1 MALMLGLVPLAE
13 RDEVAAELEA
23 EFSERLVLAGKANA
37 TRWFWQQT
45 VRSLPA
51 LVRRSWW
58 RGWTGFEPRA
68 NRMRPA
74 GFSMESWIMDARYA
88 ARRLVRRPLYATLA
102 VLTLALGIGGTAAIF
117 GIARTILLDPLPYRA
132 EEELVSFWMPRD
144 WTEEEFL
151 YLRGRF
157 PGFASVAAY
166 YPDDATL
173 EMGDGPARLVP
184 GLATSAEL
192 FTVLGVAP
200 ALGTGF
206 QTGQDVVG
214 AAPVAVLSHG
224 LWQELGGDRA
234 IIGRTVRFDGIP
246 RTIVGVMPPGFW
258 FPNPTTRVWLAQRLS
273 PENRSGNYALVGR
286 VAPAQRVEAMGAP
299 LETLRRMLDERFDYP
314 AQWDKTREP
323 SLTPLRTFLVGSMKP
338 ALVATLTA
346 MGLILLIACANVA
359 ALMLGQVEG
368 RTTELAVRSA
378 LGANRVR
385 LTQQL
390 VAEAALLGLGAGVAG
405 ALLAAAAFK
414 TLVAAL
420 PLGAWGESATLDWGV
435 FAVAMAVAVIASALV
450 AIAPTIAMWR
460 SDLRERLGSSRTAGI
475 AGRGG
480 RLEGALV
487 VAEVALAVVMA
498 AGAGLLIRSVTKLYA
513 IHPGVET
520 AGVGVVDITLPND
533 LPTPQ
538 RRQRLNELTAAIDAL
553 PGVAGVGMVQRLP
566 LRGGGWS
573 SGIEVEGGP
582 PSDGSTTY
590 VRVVSP
596 EYLQTIGVALK
607 DGRLFTEADR

>member
-1 MALMLGLVPLAE
+1 MARSCSSGLVPRLPFLHCRDIAADWYWPVSQRDARDTRTRTPRPPRIAMAMMLGLIPLAE
-13 RDEVAAELEA
+13 RDEVAAELDA
-23 EFSERLVLAGKANA
+23 EFVERAVVAGKANA

-51 LVRRSWW
+51 LLRRSWW

-68 NRMRPA
+68 NRMRPG

-117 GIARTILLDPLPYRA
+117 GIARTILLDPLPYRT
-132 EEELVSFWMPRD
+132 EQELASFWMPRD

-214 AAPVAVLSHG
+214 AEPVAVLSHG

-234 IIGRTVRFDGIP
+234 IIGRTVRFDGVP

-286 VAPAQRVEAMGAP
+286 VAPGQRVEAMGAP
-299 LETLRRMLDERFDYP
+299 LETLRRMLDERFNYP

-323 SLTPLRTFLVGSMKP
+323 SLTPL
-338 ALVATLTA
+338 
-346 MGLILLIACANVA
+346 
-359 ALMLGQVEG
+359 
-368 RTTELAVRSA
+368 
-378 LGANRVR
+378 
-385 LTQQL
+385 
-390 VAEAALLGLGAGVAG
+390 
-405 ALLAAAAFK
+405 
-414 TLVAAL
+414 
-420 PLGAWGESATLDWGV
+420 
-435 FAVAMAVAVIASALV
+435 
-450 AIAPTIAMWR
+450 
-460 SDLRERLGSSRTAGI
+460 
-475 AGRGG
+475 
-480 RLEGALV
+480 
-487 VAEVALAVVMA
+487 
-498 AGAGLLIRSVTKLYA
+498 
-513 IHPGVET
+513 
-520 AGVGVVDITLPND
+520 
-533 LPTPQ
+533 
-538 RRQRLNELTAAIDAL
+538 
-553 PGVAGVGMVQRLP
+553 
-566 LRGGGWS
+566 
-573 SGIEVEGGP
+573 
-582 PSDGSTTY
+582 
-590 VRVVSP
+590 
-596 EYLQTIGVALK
+596 
-607 DGRLFTEADR
+607 